1 MLQVQ
6 WISSGRSVVPCSRLA
21 VVAEQRCSLFGLFDS
36 FRSELVYLRRY
47 TLQVQDFL
55 LHEAVDD
62 PVTDRVKMLIWNP
75 SKERYSPACDS
86 RNKHPTNRD
95 RNVQYLGCYKMRSQ
109 YRGMLT
115 GIEQLT
121 CVHV

>member
-21 VVAEQRCSLFGLFDS
+21 VVAEQRCSLFGLLDS

-62 PVTDRVKMLIWNP
+62 PIIDRVKTLRWRVNSTSDPYQLATAAMSTP
-75 SKERYSPACDS
+75 
-86 RNKHPTNRD
+86 PTE
-95 RNVQYLGCYKMRSQ
+95 
-109 YRGMLT
+109 
-115 GIEQLT
+115 IEMFNIL
-121 CVHV
+121 VAAR